1 MRRKSYNAMVIR
13 MQCKDIPDEPI
24 LRMLA
29 RNVGWCYCFDPGDQH
44 ASSYSSSNVME
55 VMPRGIARKL
65 AIAKMGMLIRRGLAD
80 GCTCGCRGDF
90 YITDKGREHLKKL
103 DSEKLQEA

>member
-1 MRRKSYNAMVIR
+1 MRQKA

-29 RNVGWCYCFDPGDQH
+29 RNVGWCYCFDTQEKH
-44 ASSYSSSNVME
+44 ASSYASSNVME
-55 VMPRGIARKL
+55 AMPHGISRKL

-90 YITDKGREHLKKL
+90 YITDKGREHLAKL
-103 DSEKLQEA
+103 DAEKIQEAQAK